1 MPSEETGFASEPEPT
16 LFPDLPAP
24 APGPEFPLVTVR
36 QDDLRAVLAAAYD
49 LCADREAFS
58 RLAEAAGLTT

>member
-1 MPSEETGFASEPEPT
+1 MTENTGFASEPEPT

-24 APGPEFPLVTVR
+24 APGPGIPLVTVR

-49 LCADREAFS
+49 LCPDREAFA
-58 RLAEAAGLTT
+58 RLAEAAGLAS